1 MTDPDLTSGAHGA
14 TGDPGG
20 LPKLNNPVMVAAFEG
35 WNDAGDA
42 ASTAIEHLLL
52 IWDAAPLAEIDPD
65 EYYDF
70 QVSRP
75 SVKNVDGVTR
85 RIEWPTT
92 RLSVCRPPGSD
103 RDIVLVHGIEPNMRW
118 RAFCAELLRYVNEL
132 EITTVITLGALLM
145 DNPHT
150 RPVPVTGTA
159 YDAESAARYSLE
171 RSRYEGPTGIVGV
184 FQDACVQSGVPAI
197 SFWAAVPHYVSQ
209 PPAPKTTLAL
219 LHRVEDVLDVEV
231 PLGALPEQAEEWEQT
246 VSEMAEEDEDVRDY
260 VRSLEERGDED
271 TKLTELSE
279 ASGDAIAAEFE
290 RYLRRRWGGDGPPRP
305 GL

>member
-1 MTDPDLTSGAHGA
+1 MTDPDLARGAHGA
-14 TGDPGG
+14 TGEPGG

-260 VRSLEERGDED
+260 VRSLEERGDQD
-271 TKLTELSE
+271 NKLTELGE
-279 ASGDAIAAEFE
+279 TSGEAIAAEFE